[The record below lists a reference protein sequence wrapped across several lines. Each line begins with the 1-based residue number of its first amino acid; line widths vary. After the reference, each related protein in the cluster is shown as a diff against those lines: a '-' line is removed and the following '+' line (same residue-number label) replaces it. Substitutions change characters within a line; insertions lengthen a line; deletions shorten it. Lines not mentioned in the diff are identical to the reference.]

1 MSFDISASWGTQ
13 ASPFSILVHGGAGDV
28 PEERRAAHR
37 AGCAAAVAGAI
48 ATLREGGSALDA
60 VEAAVRVLE
69 DDPLFNAGTGGSLD
83 EDGALRLDASIMEGT
98 GLRAGAVACLPA
110 YPHAVSVARAALN
123 DGRHL
128 LYAADGA
135 DRFAKAAG
143 FALAPEGTMITAA
156 ARDRLR
162 IVRETG
168 GSGNWAGGT
177 VGAVARDR
185 SGAVAAAT
193 STGGMVGKRR
203 GRVGDSP
210 IIGAGNYADD
220 ATGAASATGEGEA
233 FLKLGV
239 CLRACDALGDGKRSP
254 EQAARWIIGLV
265 GTRLQATGGI
275 ILVDRDGRLGLARNT
290 TTMSW
295 AAAWDNGDAAGT

>member
-1 MSFDISASWGTQ
+1 MSIALSSSWGTP

-28 PEERRAAHR
+28 PEARREAHR
-37 AGCAAAVAGAI
+37 EGCARAVARAVE
-48 ATLREGGSALDA
+48 ALRTGGSALDA
-60 VEAAVRVLE
+60 VEAAVRCLE

-83 EDGALRLDASIMEGT
+83 EDGELRLDASIMEGT

-110 YPHAVSVARAALN
+110 YPHAISVARAALV
-123 DGRHL
+123 DGKHL
-128 LYAADGA
+128 LYAGDGA
-135 DRFAKAAG
+135 DRFARNAG
-143 FALAPEGTMITAA
+143 FVPSTDGAMITPAA
-156 ARDRLR
+156 KERLR
-162 IVRETG
+162 IVLETG

-220 ATGAASATGEGEA
+220 ALGAASATGEGEA

-239 CLRACDALGDGKRSP
+239 CLRACDALGGDGRSP
-254 EQAARWIIGLV
+254 EDAARWIIGLV
-265 GTRLQATGGI
+265 GARLSATGGI
-275 ILVDRDGRLGLARNT
+275 ILVDRQGRLGLARNT
-290 TTMSW
+290 ATMSW
-295 AAAWDNGDAAGT
+295 AAAWEGGEAAGT